1 MSDAV
6 IDKGSVVTF
15 HYTLTI
21 PSQDHVADS
30 SRDAEPATIT
40 MGTGELI
47 EGLESRLLGLKAG
60 DSRQFEIPCMEAY
73 GPSEQERI
81 LTVPLTEFPDDM
93 DVEEGNV
100 IGFTAPSG
108 EELAGVVLKHEDGNA
123 VIDFS
128 HPLAGY
134 DLLFDIEIL
143 KVEAA
148 E

>member
-6 IDKGSVVTF
+6 IDKGAVVTF

-21 PSQDHVADS
+21 PSQEHVADS
-30 SRDAEPATIT
+30 SRDAEPAVITI
-40 MGTGELI
+40 GEGELI
-47 EGLESRLLGLKAG
+47 EGLESRMLGLKAG
-60 DSRQFEIPCMEAY
+60 DQRQFEIPCMEAY

-81 LTVPLTEFPDDM
+81 LSIPLTEFPDDM
-93 DVEEGNV
+93 DVEAGNV
-100 IGFTAPSG
+100 IGFTTPSG
-108 EELAGVVLKHEDGNA
+108 EELAGVVLKHEDDKA

-143 KVEAA
+143 KVETA